1 MSLVKQE
8 HADAAVSA
16 LDEDSRLLLS
26 ILLKWGNNFDHDLLR
41 EFYEQPTLASILKE
55 IKRREGTC

>member
-1 MSLVKQE
+1 VNLVKQE

-26 ILLKWGNNFDHDLLR
+26 ILLKRGNNFDHDLLR